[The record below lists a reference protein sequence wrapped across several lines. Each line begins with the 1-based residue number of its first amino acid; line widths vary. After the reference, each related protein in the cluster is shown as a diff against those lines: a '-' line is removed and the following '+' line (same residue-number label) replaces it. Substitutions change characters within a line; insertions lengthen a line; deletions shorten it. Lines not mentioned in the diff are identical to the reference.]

1 MKIAFQEMSKEN
13 EKTQMSIRREITS
26 YTYTEHDDTKASKFP
41 IPLGGIAIRNVIW
54 PFNHSLHSV
63 KRFQCSVCICV

>member
-26 YTYTEHDDTKASKFP
+26 HTYTENDDTKASKFP
-41 IPLGGIAIRNVIW
+41 IPLGGIAYEM
-54 PFNHSLHSV
+54 PFGLLIV
-63 KRFQCSVCICV
+63 GCIQ